1 MADIAT
7 LFEEALATW
16 AAARK
21 GVIAEFENIPE
32 SDYDYRPAAEARSIA
47 ELARHIAAAGL
58 VFSGELARE
67 DADFSRRPIHALY
80 QEYAGHLSATA
91 SKSELLAML
100 QDTWTETERKLR
112 AAGPGGMLE
121 QIRGVGGETMTRL
134 SVVHLG
140 ISHENYHRGQVA
152 VHARSLGLVPALTR
166 MFQTA

>member
-7 LFEEALATW
+7 LFEEALVTW
-16 AAARK
+16 AAARR

-32 SDYDYRPAAEARSIA
+32 SDYDYRPTAEARSVA

-58 VFSGELARE
+58 VFANELARK
-67 DADFSRRPIHALY
+67 DADFSRQPIGAFY

-100 QDTWTETERKLR
+100 QNTWTETERKLH
-112 AAGPGGMLE
+112 AAGPNAMLE
-121 QIRGVGGETMTRL
+121 QIRGLGGKPMSRFT
-134 SVVHLG
+134 VVHLG
-140 ISHENYHRGQVA
+140 ISHESYHRGQVTM
-152 VHARSLGLVPALTR
+152 HARSLGLVPALTR